1 MPVDSFRGHSGVV
14 SWVDFVRFRVS
25 PGRAESLL
33 SARSGAIEAFRRR
46 RGLRA
51 AYLVK
56 LEQGEWLD
64 VIVWDGD
71 EAATETF
78 TTGAD
83 LPEVVEYMDHMT
95 DILGEERGILIDADL
110 PGG

>member
-56 LEQGEWLD
+56 LEQGVWLD
-64 VIVWDGD
+64 GFVWEGD
-71 EAATETF
+71 EAANDSF
-78 TTGAD
+78 PTGAD
-83 LPEVVEYMDHMT
+83 LPEVVGYMDHMT
-95 DILGEERGILIDADL
+95 EVLGEERGILVEGDIQ
-110 PGG
+110 GG